1 MPMDREGPCGI
12 LKGRAM
18 TISIYTLTVP
28 VFVRYLDNLDAI
40 LAKAEANA
48 AERRIK
54 PEVLGA
60 ARLAPDMHPLT
71 FQVQSA
77 TDRMKLLLA
86 RLSGREAPSWA
97 DSEVTLADLRAR
109 VAKAREHIQTYS
121 AADLEGTET
130 KTLTIKQRGEDVQV
144 AALPHA
150 LENAIPQIYFHL
162 TTAYAILRHNGVP
175 IGKRDFTG

>member
-1 MPMDREGPCGI
+1 
-12 LKGRAM
+12 M
-18 TISIYTLTVP
+18 TITMYALTVP

-40 LAKAEANA
+40 LATAETNA
-48 AERRIK
+48 TERKIK

-60 ARLAPDMHPLT
+60 SRLAPDMFPLT

-86 RLSGREAPSWA
+86 RLSGKAAPSWT
-97 DSEVTLADLRAR
+97 DDEVTLADLRAR
-109 VAKAREHIQTYS
+109 VAKAKAHIQTYT
-121 AADLEGTET
+121 AADLEGSEQ

-150 LENAIPQIYFHL
+150 LENAIPQIFFHL
-162 TTAYAILRHNGVP
+162 TVAYTILRHNGVP
-175 IGKRDFTG
+175 VGKRDFTG

>member
-1 MPMDREGPCGI
+1 
-12 LKGRAM
+12 M
-18 TISIYTLTVP
+18 TITMYALTVP

-40 LAKAEANA
+40 LATAETNA
-48 AERRIK
+48 TERKIK

-60 ARLAPDMHPLT
+60 SRLAPDMLPLT

-86 RLSGREAPSWA
+86 RLTGKPAPSWA
-97 DSEVTLADLRAR
+97 DDEVTLADLRAR
-109 VAKAREHIQTYS
+109 VAKAKQHIQTYT
-121 AADLEGTET
+121 AADLEGSEA

-144 AALPHA
+144 AALPHT
-150 LENAIPQIYFHL
+150 LENAIPQIFFHL

-175 IGKRDFTG
+175 VGKRDFTG

>member
-1 MPMDREGPCGI
+1 
-12 LKGRAM
+12 M
-18 TISIYTLTVP
+18 TITMYALTVP

-40 LAKAEANA
+40 LVTAEANA
-48 AERRIK
+48 AERKIK

-60 ARLAPDMHPLT
+60 SRLAPDMLPLT

-86 RLSGREAPSWA
+86 RLTGKPAPSWA
-97 DSEVTLADLRAR
+97 DDEVTIADLRAR
-109 VAKAREHIQTYS
+109 VAKAKAHIQTYT
-121 AADLEGTET
+121 AADLEGSET

-144 AALPHA
+144 AALPHT

-162 TTAYAILRHNGVP
+162 SIAYAILRHNGVP
-175 IGKRDFTG
+175 VGKRDFTG

>member
-1 MPMDREGPCGI
+1 
-12 LKGRAM
+12 M
-18 TISIYTLTVP
+18 TISMYALTVP

-40 LAKAEANA
+40 LVTAETNA
-48 AERRIK
+48 TERKIK

-60 ARLAPDMHPLT
+60 SRLAPDMLPPS

-86 RLSGREAPSWA
+86 RLTGKPAPSWA
-97 DSEVTLADLRAR
+97 DDEVTLADLRAR
-109 VAKAREHIQTYS
+109 VAKAKEHIQTYT
-121 AADLEGTET
+121 AADLEGSES

-150 LENAIPQIYFHL
+150 LENAIPQIFFHL
-162 TTAYAILRHNGVP
+162 TVAYAILRHNGVP
-175 IGKRDFTG
+175 VGKRDFTG

>member
-1 MPMDREGPCGI
+1 
-12 LKGRAM
+12 M
-18 TISIYTLTVP
+18 TISMYTLTVP

-40 LAKAEANA
+40 LAKSEANA

-54 PEVLGA
+54 PEVLA
-60 ARLAPDMHPLT
+60 ASRLAPDMHPLI

-86 RLSGREAPSWA
+86 RLTGREAPSWT
-97 DSEVTLADLRAR
+97 DEEVTLADLRAR
-109 VAKAREHIQTYS
+109 IATAKAHIQTYT
-121 AADLEGTET
+121 AADLDGTET
-130 KTLTIKQRGEDVQV
+130 KTITIRQRGEDVQV

-150 LENAIPQIYFHL
+150 LENAIPQIFFHL

>member
-1 MPMDREGPCGI
+1 
-12 LKGRAM
+12 M
-18 TISIYTLTVP
+18 TITMYALTVP

-40 LAKAEANA
+40 LATAETNA
-48 AERRIK
+48 TERKIK

-60 ARLAPDMHPLT
+60 SRLAPDMLPLT

-86 RLSGREAPSWA
+86 RLTGKPAPSWA
-97 DSEVTLADLRAR
+97 DDEVTLADLRAR
-109 VAKAREHIQTYS
+109 VAKAKQHVQTYT
-121 AADLEGTET
+121 AADLEGSEA

-144 AALPHA
+144 AALAHT
-150 LENAIPQIYFHL
+150 LENAIPQIFFHL

-175 IGKRDFTG
+175 VGKRDFTG